1 MSENRGVWVFSEA
14 YDLTIEMLG
23 KGRELAD
30 KLQTELTA
38 IIIGNNV
45 QDKANELIN
54 YGADKVFL
62 TDNPTLEHFQ
72 AEAYLGILHNLA
84 ITYRPE
90 ILLVGS
96 TRNGKPLAARLATRL
111 DTGCVPDCARLSV
124 DENRRLIGE
133 RITYGGNA
141 VAKMTFNSKPQI
153 TTVPARAFE
162 KPTPQTRN
170 GQVIKLSMK
179 IEEPKTQVVERKP
192 LETSSINVEEA
203 QYLVC
208 CGRGLEKKD
217 DRVLLEE
224 LANVLGG
231 QVGCSRPLVEDRK
244 WFTEWIGL
252 SGHKVKPKLY
262 MACGIS
268 GVIQHV
274 AGIRDSKIIVAI
286 NKDPEAPIFEIAD
299 YGVVGNLYEVLP
311 ALKDALKK
319 QLQ

>member
-14 YDLTIEMLG
+14 PDLTIEMLG

-30 KLQTELTA
+30 KLQTELAA
-38 IIIGNNV
+38 IVIGNNM
-45 QDKANELIN
+45 QDKANELIT
-54 YGADKVFL
+54 YGADKVYL
-62 TDNPTLEHFQ
+62 VDKPALERFQ
-72 AEAYLGILHNLA
+72 AEAYLSILHGLA
-84 ITYRPE
+84 TNYRPE
-90 ILLVGS
+90 ILLIGS

-141 VAKMTFNSKPQI
+141 VAKVTFKSQPQMA
-153 TTVPARAFE
+153 TVPARAFE
-162 KPTPQTRN
+162 KPLPQTRN
-170 GQVIKLSMK
+170 GQVIKLDVK
-179 IEEPKTQVVERKP
+179 IEEPKTQVVETRP
-192 LETSSINVEEA
+192 LETSSVNVEEA

-311 ALKDALKK
+311 ALKDALKR